1 MSRFSAFLPQR
12 TESIHKGDRGG
23 VLIVGGCSLYRGAP
37 VLAARG
43 ALRSGCGLA
52 VIFSDECVC
61 SGAAV
66 SLPECIMQS
75 GLFSSSQKEIINVL
89 ESWESRIECLVLG
102 PGIGRSAEAGEI
114 VRLVL
119 EKWEKPLIL
128 DGDGIFWLSQY
139 ESVFER
145 RVSLLLTPHEGE
157 AARLLGASIESI
169 RCARRESARR
179 IAARDGIILL
189 KGPQTLVDDG
199 VRCEMIDEGNQ
210 ALAIPGSGDVLS
222 GSIAA
227 FSAAG
232 LPLFESACL
241 GAFVHGRAGRLVS
254 RKLGIDGVLASE
266 VADALPLILQKM
278 RMRERETKKN

>member
-1 MSRFSAFLPQR
+1 MSRFSTFLPQR
-12 TESIHKGDRGG
+12 PASIHKGDRGG

-52 VIFSDECVC
+52 VIYSDEFVC
-61 SGAAV
+61 AAAA
-66 SLPECIMQS
+66 SLPECIVQA
-75 GLFSSSQKEIINVL
+75 GLFSSSQDEVINLL

-102 PGIGRSAEAGEI
+102 PGIGRSAEAGRV

-119 EKWEKPLIL
+119 EEWRKPMIL

-139 ESVFER
+139 ANFFER
-145 RVSLLLTPHEGE
+145 RASLLLTPHEGE
-157 AARLLGASIESI
+157 AARLLDASIESV
-169 RCARRESARR
+169 RCARSESARR
-179 IAARDGIILL
+179 IASRDGIVLL

-232 LPLFESACL
+232 VPLFESACL

-254 RKLGIDGVLASE
+254 QKLGIDGVLASE
-266 VADALPLILQKM
+266 VADALPLVLQKM
-278 RMRERETKKN
+278 RMREHETKTG

>member
-1 MSRFSAFLPQR
+1 MSRFSAFVPR
-12 TESIHKGDRGG
+12 RPASIHKGDRGG
-23 VLIVGGCSLYRGAP
+23 VLIVGGSSLYRGAP
-37 VLAARG
+37 ILAARG

-61 SGAAV
+61 SGAAA

-75 GLFSSSQKEIINVL
+75 GLFSSSRNAIIKVL

-102 PGIGRSAEAGEI
+102 PGIGKSSEAGEI

-119 EKWEKPLIL
+119 EKWKKPLIL

-179 IAARDGIILL
+179 IAARNGIVLL

-232 LPLFESACL
+232 LPLFESGCL
-241 GAFVHGRAGRLVS
+241 GAFVHGHAGRLVS

-278 RMRERETKKN
+278 RMRESETKKN